1 MPNGE
6 AGEVTGPDSAEPKIE
21 VNGVVMTRRAWKHY
35 MDDCPHESFSHVD
48 VELMDGSR
56 MSICDRCKFIQHEE
70 IAKLIE
76 GEET

>member
-1 MPNGE
+1 MRQSGDTT
-6 AGEVTGPDSAEPKIE
+6 EVTQEPPKIE
-21 VNGVVMTRRAWKHY
+21 VNGVMMTRREWKHY
-35 MDDCPHESFSHVD
+35 MEDCPHESFSHPG

-76 GEET
+76 GEAP

>member
-1 MPNGE
+1 MRQSGDTTQ
-6 AGEVTGPDSAEPKIE
+6 VTQPEPKVE
-21 VNGVVMTRRAWKHY
+21 VNGVMMTRQEWKHY
-35 MDDCPHESFSHVD
+35 MEDCPHESFSHPG

-76 GEET
+76 GESNP